1 MFISASQKNKLL
13 LDPLVELYGGSIYTL
28 SKVQAFKWSVYKKEE
43 IIRLLDYFKL
53 CPSRSAKHNR
63 LKAIERYLELR
74 DLKAH
79 LASDN
84 SILGKSWKEFLLKW
98 DKFEK

>member
-1 MFISASQKNKLL
+1 MFITASQKNQYL
-13 LDPLVELYGGSIYTL
+13 LDPLIELYGGTIYIQKET
-28 SKVQAFKWSVYKKEE
+28 FKWVVYKKSE
-43 IIRLLDYFKL
+43 IIKLLDYFKL